1 MRRTVCIDS
10 KRHTHLSD
18 GYIEILHRSNTGIG
32 IQHLDLSFVR
42 QIDFGFIAYHL
53 MHLTVQTDTGVT
65 YLKAL
70 FVGRSLVLI
79 LTAYGSMNI
88 GQVVLP
94 ILCLY
99 SDGQGYDTNH

>member
-42 QIDFGFIAYHL
+42 QIDFSLVTYQL
-53 MHLTVQTDTGVT
+53 VHLTVQTDTGIT

-70 FVGRSLVLI
+70 FIGCCLVFILATYRS
-79 LTAYGSMNI
+79 MDI
-88 GQVVLP
+88 GQIILP

>member
-1 MRRTVCIDS
+1 MRRTVRIDGE
-10 KRHTHLSD
+10 RHTHLTD
-18 GYIEILHRSNTGIG
+18 GHIEILHGSDTGVG
-32 IQHLDLSFVR
+32 IEHLDLSFVR
-42 QIDFGFIAYHL
+42 QIDFSLVTYQL
-53 MHLTVQTDTGVT
+53 VHLTVEADTGIT
-65 YLKAL
+65 HLEAL